1 MILDY
6 VGEVKNGL
14 CVFSIDNLDIGVKFP
29 IANWNVVAVAG
40 ACKGNPQ
47 GLHGLPTTTFLR
59 KRPECVVYPI
69 FCHFLGRC
77 RYSRAKYAILTA
89 VTYALRKL
97 IAFVFLGGMFW
108 FIYQDL
114 DNLNKPWFMH
124 ALGLITIAFAF
135 FWLLIPMIVVKLR
148 IRRRIKQNRVRYE
161 KWLADGGVA
170 LIHPRPAQ
178 KARLNPVDPGEQ
190 SFFHEKG
197 TLYVGLG
204 AAGFDALERPVGR
217 PSDVAFPGHRSKGY
231 VCQRTHCSFTNRR
244 IVFAGKDLDISIPL
258 SNLKEATVNPGGMV
272 FETTEAARYAFTFQN
287 PLVAA
292 DMLARARA

>member
-1 MILDY
+1 M
-6 VGEVKNGL
+6 
-14 CVFSIDNLDIGVKFP
+14 
-29 IANWNVVAVAG
+29 
-40 ACKGNPQ
+40 
-47 GLHGLPTTTFLR
+47 
-59 KRPECVVYPI
+59 
-69 FCHFLGRC
+69 
-77 RYSRAKYAILTA
+77 
-89 VTYALRKL
+89 TYALRKL

-178 KARLNPVDPGEQ
+178 KARLNSVDPGEQ

-197 TLYVGLG
+197 TLYAGLG

-231 VCQRTHCSFTNRR
+231 VCQRTHCSFTNRKSRLISFSFSSESGDVVQYPSQRYKR
-244 IVFAGKDLDISIPL
+244 IKRQKGA
-258 SNLKEATVNPGGMV
+258 NLWEK
-272 FETTEAARYAFTFQN
+272 
-287 PLVAA
+287 
-292 DMLARARA
+292 